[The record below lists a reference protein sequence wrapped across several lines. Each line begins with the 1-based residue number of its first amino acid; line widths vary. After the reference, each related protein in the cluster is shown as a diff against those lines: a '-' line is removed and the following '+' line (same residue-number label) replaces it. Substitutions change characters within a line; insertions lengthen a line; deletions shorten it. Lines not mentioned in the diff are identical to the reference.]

1 MFRRALFQVGW
12 HLHRLLYRLTGG
24 RAGGAGTLEI
34 RTVGRRS
41 GEPRMTL
48 LSYLDDGGSLVVV
61 GSNAGSDRP
70 PAWSLNLEA
79 RPEAEVV
86 VGGRTFSVRAHQA
99 VGAERDRL
107 WSQLLAWNPAYGRYE
122 EMAGREVPVIVL
134 EPRADA

>member
-1 MFRRALFQVGW
+1 MIRRALFQVGW

-48 LSYLDDGGSLVVV
+48 LSFLRDGDNLVVI
-61 GSNAGSDRP
+61 GSNAGFDRP
-70 PAWSLNLEA
+70 PGWSLNLEA
-79 RPEAEVV
+79 RPDADVV
-86 VGGRTFSVRAHQA
+86 LDGRTMRVRAHRA
-99 VGAERDRL
+99 AAAEREGL
-107 WSQLLAWNPAYGRYE
+107 WSRIVAWNPTYRRYQE
-122 EMAGREVPVIVL
+122 RAGREVPVVVL